1 LLDKPAEA
9 VHRRE
14 DDETGRDHHVTIS
27 LPSRRTLSLEEE
39 EDRMRTMGRAALLL
53 LVVAFVA
60 GAWQARYGRD
70 ERPAARSPAPFRT
83 ATVERSRLSRPAP
96 ELVSVRT
103 ARRDGY
109 DRVLFTFR
117 GSMPGYRVGY
127 ARQVT
132 DGGGR
137 RLPLR
142 GQAFMAVAFEPARA
156 RDPDGAATFPA
167 GPLTPSGY
175 PRLRQVRFAGDFE
188 GRVSFG
194 IGVADRGGFRVSEFR
209 DPARIA
215 VDVR

>member
-1 LLDKPAEA
+1 
-9 VHRRE
+9 
-14 DDETGRDHHVTIS
+14 
-27 LPSRRTLSLEEE
+27 
-39 EDRMRTMGRAALLL
+39 MRTMGRAVVLLL
-53 LVVAFVA
+53 AVAFLA

-70 ERPAARSPAPFRT
+70 DRPAARSPAPFRT
-83 ATVERSRLSRPAP
+83 APVERSRSSRPAP
-96 ELVSVRT
+96 VLVSVQT

-127 ARQVT
+127 VPRVD
-132 DGGGR
+132 DGAGR

-156 RDPDGAATFPA
+156 RDTGGATTFQAGTLSPDY
-167 GPLTPSGY
+167 PS
-175 PRLRQVRFAGDFE
+175 LRQVRFAGDFE

-194 IGVADRGGFRVSEFR
+194 IGVADRGGFRVSELGG
-209 DPARIA
+209 PARVA